1 MFANRTPPRRGF
13 RPYRN
18 HESDEH
24 QREVAEVLV
33 RIRNLTISVLV
44 DGMDQKHREDAWES
58 AEPPLRRESA
68 RSGRAQ
74 GPWLLGD
81 AVDEVLAEPVTE

>member
-1 MFANRTPPRRGF
+1 M
-13 RPYRN
+13 
-18 HESDEH
+18 
-24 QREVAEVLV
+24 LV
-33 RIRNLTISVLV
+33 PIRNLTISVLV